1 MQNENFSPCQV
12 ERIFS
17 NLDELVAFQKSFL
30 AELEK
35 SFNPENPEK
44 SAFGKVFQQ
53 NVTQFRVYAPY
64 CVNYGSAL
72 DELNRLESLPVIT
85 GFFEECRLRKNMQKL
100 KLADF
105 LLGPIQRICK
115 YPLHLSE
122 LQKYTE
128 VYHGDAKATGKAL
141 IDMKKLT
148 QVRYFISLI
157 FSSSFRNLLN

>member
-1 MQNENFSPCQV
+1 MT
-12 ERIFS
+12 
-17 NLDELVAFQKSFL
+17 FQKSFL
-30 AELEK
+30 AELQK
-35 SFNPENPEK
+35 SFNPEHPEK
-44 SAFGKVFQQ
+44 SAFGKIFAE
-53 NVTQFRVYAPY
+53 NVSRFRVYAPY

-85 GFFEECRLRKNMQKL
+85 DFLEECRINKNMQKL

-141 IDMKKLT
+141 IAMKNLT
-148 QVRYFISLI
+148 QVY
-157 FSSSFRNLLN
+157 